1 MLCRYVQYL
10 HTCSTKDS
18 LQRWDSRNL
27 DSAAFVRALSLI
39 SQAGEMSHLDLS
51 LFLLFELKL
60 RAAFVLDQAL
70 CIIPGPVKSCT
81 VHTAVLLL
89 AAVAEVAGRTRRL
102 LRETAGHRRTQR

>member
-1 MLCRYVQYL
+1 
-10 HTCSTKDS
+10 
-18 LQRWDSRNL
+18 
-27 DSAAFVRALSLI
+27 
-39 SQAGEMSHLDLS
+39 MSHLDLS

>member
-1 MLCRYVQYL
+1 VLCRYVQYL

-27 DSAAFVRALSLI
+27 DSAARPLSER
-39 SQAGEMSHLDLS
+39 SAQAGEMSHLDLS